1 MTPTN
6 VTPLNYRDH
15 IFIEICFRI
24 DNDILNL
31 MDEFDFDLL
40 VKELTDSIG
49 DSEKFMSYLTER
61 SVVIVERFLVRLR
74 IRCYDETNELFGSSF
89 YDQLL
94 PPAGLPSKNVHS
106 N

>member
-1 MTPTN
+1 MSVSFVRSDAMIPTN
-6 VTPLNYRDH
+6 FSPPISCNH
-15 IFIEICFRI
+15 IFTIFAFYFRI

-61 SVVIVERFLVRLR
+61 SAVIVERFLVR
-74 IRCYDETNELFGSSF
+74 C
-89 YDQLL
+89 
-94 PPAGLPSKNVHS
+94 
-106 N
+106 